1 VASHTLP
8 NGTSETEGKGSPFK
22 GSRDYL
28 EGSSNCRLILDKS
41 PLCISGVQKQR
52 GFMELD

>member
-1 VASHTLP
+1 VASHALP
-8 NGTSETEGKGSPFK
+8 NGTAGTEGKDSPFR

-41 PLCISGVQKQR
+41 PLSISGVQNR
-52 GFMELD
+52 GVLWG

>member
-1 VASHTLP
+1 VASDTLP
-8 NGTSETEGKGSPFK
+8 NGTVETEGKGSPFR

-41 PLCISGVQKQR
+41 PLSISGVRKER
-52 GFMELD
+52 GFMGLD

>member
-8 NGTSETEGKGSPFK
+8 NGTAEMEGKGLPFR

-41 PLCISGVQKQR
+41 PLSIYGVQKER
-52 GFMELD
+52 DFMGLD